1 MKRTIIILILLC
13 ITYISNAQKL
23 KESDVPAA
31 VKNAF
36 TSMYPSASSVKW
48 EMENTQYEAE
58 FKESAVETSVIFD
71 AAGTYVQT
79 EVEIAVKTLPV
90 AVGEYLSKNVP
101 GKKIKEAAKITDAK
115 GTVTYEA
122 EAGGTDYLFDANG
135 GFLKKDSDG
144 PEDKDDDDN
153 KK

>member
-1 MKRTIIILILLC
+1 MKRTIIIFCLLAF
-13 ITYISNAQKL
+13 TYISNAQNL

-36 TSMYPSASSVKW
+36 TSMYPSASAVKW
-48 EMENTQYEAE
+48 EMENTQYEASS
-58 FKESAVETSVIFD
+58 KK
-71 AAGTYVQT
+71 AALKPRSFEENGTYVQT
-79 EVEIAVKTLPV
+79 EVEIAVKSLPV
-90 AVGEYLSKNVP
+90 AVDDYLSKNVP

-115 GTVTYEA
+115 GTVTFEA

-144 PEDKDDDDN
+144 PDDKDDDDN